1 MSNYSQIF
9 TLEDIFSNP
18 RLKNKLPMIRI
29 KENERESGRVSI
41 TSQVKTVGKQI
52 FDTSVSAARPYYKP
66 LLARKQG
73 DMIIIGGELK
83 GEQDDVVNAVYNA
96 LMAQRLT
103 ILYTA
108 NNADMIRDAMKES
121 AKNKRLYGTDTKL
134 YLRAQSMAQIEGM
147 TNKEIQALLNNVME
161 NLIYSD
167 NFPRTQRK
175 YGVGDEMINPDY
187 NQQRL
192 RWKQRVGDL

>member
-18 RLKNKLPMIRI
+18 RLKKKLPMIRI
-29 KENERESGRVSI
+29 KENERESGRVSV
-41 TSQVKTVGKQI
+41 TSQVKTVGRQI
-52 FDTSVSAARPYYKP
+52 YDTSVSAARPFYKP

-73 DMIIIGGELK
+73 DTIIIGGELK

-121 AKNKRLYGTDTKL
+121 AKNKRLYGIDTKL

-167 NFPRTQRK
+167 NFPRTQKK
-175 YGVGDEMINPDY
+175 YGVGDEAINPAYD
-187 NQQRL
+187 QQRL

>member
-18 RLKNKLPMIRI
+18 RLKKKLPMIRI
-29 KENERESGRVSI
+29 KEKETDSGSVSV
-41 TSQVKTVGKQI
+41 TSKVKTVNAQI
-52 FDTSVSAARPYYKP
+52 FDTSISAARPYYKP
-66 LLARKQG
+66 LLAHRSG
-73 DMIIIGGELK
+73 DTLILGGELK
-83 GEQDDVVNAVYNA
+83 GEQEDVVNAVYNA

-103 ILYTA
+103 LIYTA

-121 AKNKRLYGTDTKL
+121 AKNKRLYGIDTKL

-167 NFPRTQRK
+167 NFPRTQKK
-175 YGVGDEMINPDY
+175 YGVGDETINPNYD
-187 NQQRL
+187 QQRF

>member
-18 RLKNKLPMIRI
+18 RLKKKLPMIQI
-29 KENERESGRVSI
+29 KERETDSGSFSI
-41 TSQVKTVGKQI
+41 TSKVKTVNAQI
-52 FDTSVSAARPYYKP
+52 FDTSISAARPYYKP
-66 LLARKQG
+66 LLAHRSG
-73 DMIIIGGELK
+73 NTLILGGELK
-83 GEQDDVVNAVYNA
+83 GEQEDVVNAVYNA

-103 ILYTA
+103 LIYTA

-121 AKNKRLYGTDTKL
+121 AKNKRLYGVDTKL

-167 NFPRTQRK
+167 NFPRTQKK
-175 YGVGDEMINPDY
+175 YNVGDETINPNYD
-187 NQQRL
+187 QQRF